1 MLSIDVVN
9 NMSKKIIKKLSF
21 LRLREKEKEEE
32 MQYGWR
38 FSLKFLSI

>member
-21 LRLREKEKEEE
+21 LRLREKEKEE